1 MPFELTQLG
10 AWAVDGGFRVEA
22 ARVAAYAAA
31 TNDDHLP
38 HVSGEVPPPVF
49 AGIPTGAC
57 LTAAL
62 SQLLPEDI
70 RRFGVH
76 AEQDIHVHRPLV
88 TGTVVHSRA
97 APIGVHRRSSGTEV
111 ILRTETRDDQGDLLN
126 EQYAMLFL
134 RGAQHAGNAG
144 ERVPDHR
151 APAALRGR
159 PPMASISYAVDAD
172 QTYRYA
178 DASGDHSRIHLDAEF
193 ARSVGL
199 PGIILHGMC
208 TMAMTSRAVVKV
220 ACGGDSGRL
229 KRLAVAFARPVLPGQ
244 TITVRLWADGRLPGR
259 AKVVFDATNPAGKT
273 VIQDGLAEVAD

>member
-1 MPFELTQLG
+1 MTIDLTRLG
-10 AWAVDGGFRVEA
+10 LWSEDAGYRVEA

-31 TNDDHLP
+31 TNDDHHP
-38 HVSGEVPPPVF
+38 HLSGEVPPPVF
-49 AGIPTGAC
+49 AGIPTAAS

-76 AEQDIHVHRPLV
+76 AEEDIHVHRPLA

-97 APIGVHRRSSGTEV
+97 APIGVHRRPSGTEV
-111 ILRTETRDDQGDLLN
+111 ILRTETRDDQGELLN
-126 EQYAMLFL
+126 EQYATLFL

-144 ERVPDHR
+144 ERAPDHR
-151 APAALRGR
+151 APAAVRGR
-159 PPMASISYAVDAD
+159 APMASISYAIDAD

-178 DASGDHSRIHLDAEF
+178 DASGDHSRIHLDADF

-244 TITVRLWADGRLPGR
+244 TITVRLWADGRVPGS
-259 AKVVFDATNPAGKT
+259 AKFVFDATNPAGKT

>member
-1 MPFELTQLG
+1 MSIDLTRLG
-10 AWAVDGGFRVEA
+10 IWSEDAGHRVEA
-22 ARVAAYAAA
+22 AHVAAYAAA
-31 TNDDHLP
+31 TNDDHP
-38 HVSGEVPPPVF
+38 RHVGGEVAPPVF
-49 AGIPTGAC
+49 AGVPIGPP
-57 LTAAL
+57 LAAAAAQFM
-62 SQLLPEDI
+62 SEDV

-76 AEQDIHVHRPLV
+76 AEQDMYLHHALTPGMVIHTRVAPVGVHGRPSG
-88 TGTVVHSRA
+88 TTVV
-97 APIGVHRRSSGTEV
+97 
-111 ILRTETRDDQGDLLN
+111 LRGETHDDRGDLLN
-126 EQYAMLFL
+126 EQYATLFL
-134 RGAQHAGNAG
+134 RGAHHAGNAG
-144 ERVPDHR
+144 QRAPDHR

-178 DASGDHSRIHLDAEF
+178 DASGDHSRIHLDADF

-244 TITVRLWADGRLPGR
+244 TITVRLWADGRLPGS
-259 AKVVFDATNPAGKT
+259 AKFVFDATNPAGKT